1 MGQNRHSL
9 PLSVQLATCNSPW
22 MTECLSF
29 DWVKKVLVKV
39 NQDEAF
45 HCFYAAVHFKFFQ
58 NSSNFIDVW
67 RFFCKIFFQIFDMKL
82 GYWRSLYYLEYLD
95 ICYDF
100 SLTWELVLAFFIKN
114 MIFKVIRVIILKKIF
129 QLKNLA
135 L

>member
-58 NSSNFIDVW
+58 NTLQKKS
-67 RFFCKIFFQIFDMKL
+67 
-82 GYWRSLYYLEYLD
+82 
-95 ICYDF
+95 
-100 SLTWELVLAFFIKN
+100 LVLATLLMFGVFSAKY
-114 MIFKVIRVIILKKIF
+114 FSKSLT
-129 QLKNLA
+129 
-135 L
+135 